1 MGRQTTAGVR
11 DRDKEVVVQQSESD
25 SPALPVAQLEKLHSF
40 RPDIVDWVKD
50 QTQIEAEHRRSQ
62 TLRINGFVFVE
73 RILGQVFAFL
83 IGIVGVLGGG
93 YVATHNQPWAGATIS
108 TAALTGLAV
117 VFVTGR
123 TKNKNK

>member
-1 MGRQTTAGVR
+1 MSRQTTAGVR
-11 DRDKEVVVQQSESD
+11 DRNKEVVLQQSESD
-25 SPALPVAQLEKLHSF
+25 SPALPVAQLEKLHNF

-62 TLRINGFVFVE
+62 NSRINRYVFIE
-73 RILGQVFAFL
+73 RIVGQVFAFL

-93 YVATHNQPWAGATIS
+93 YVAMHNQPGAGATIS

-123 TKNKNK
+123 NKNK